1 MKNRFVL
8 PLGFLL
14 LALCGAGEAAKKQ
27 KKLEIITE
35 VNSTPGHTSE
45 SDESALYPSH
55 IQSAPDDCSVLAA
68 KGDSLTVHYT
78 VCTSHHTHHALSIY
92 IYIYIY
98 DLTILCITIMQGKLQ
113 SNGQVFDSS
122 KRDGREP
129 FTVTLGAGSV
139 IKGIAP
145 LEKCSTFIYN
155 IVTVEEVFD
164 GVYCCRMG
172 GGTSWYV

>member
-35 VNSTPGHTSE
+35 
-45 SDESALYPSH
+45 
-55 IQSAPDDCSVLAA
+55 SAPDDCSVLAA

-78 VCTSHHTHHALSIY
+78 
-92 IYIYIY
+92 
-98 DLTILCITIMQGKLQ
+98 GKLQ

-145 LEKCSTFIYN
+145 IRKMQHFHLQYRDC
-155 IVTVEEVFD
+155 
-164 GVYCCRMG
+164 
-172 GGTSWYV
+172 